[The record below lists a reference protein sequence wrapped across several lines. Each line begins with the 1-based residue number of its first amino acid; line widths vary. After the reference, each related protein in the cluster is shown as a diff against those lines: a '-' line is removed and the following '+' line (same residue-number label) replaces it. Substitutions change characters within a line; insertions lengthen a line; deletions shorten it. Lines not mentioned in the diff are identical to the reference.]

1 MIDEKETSASVIIFE
16 TALSSK
22 EPIKKLFEMAADSF
36 QKGDMKNLWD
46 IDVMLSDRF
55 IEYLRT
61 GTFDELNEFKYALLA
76 FIDTQLGDQLKESE
90 EGKRYYYRW
99 AHFHDLCEMAIEN
112 YDPQLTKRFIQSR
125 KHGKE
130 LMTLLYKYK
139 KEGLRHNELAQQLG
153 ISPPHL
159 SKLLREFIEHE
170 LITRERQNKFSIIRL
185 SIIGNAYM
193 KENQSEYEMDQDV
206 GTLYHP
212 KDYPYDTQPA
222 AVIASGKDE
231 YISISPEFSRPMEF
245 FFGPGE

>member
-1 MIDEKETSASVIIFE
+1 MIDEKETSTSVIIFE

-22 EPIKKLFEMAADSF
+22 EPIKKLFEMAADFF

-46 IDVMLSDRF
+46 IDVMLTDRF

-99 AHFHDLCEMAIEN
+99 AHFHDLCETAVEN
-112 YDPQLTKRFIQSR
+112 YDPQLTKRFIESR

-193 KENQSEYEMDQDV
+193 KENESKYEMGQDT
-206 GTLYHP
+206 GTVYHLE
-212 KDYPYDTQPA
+212 DYPDNTQPA
-222 AVIASGKDE
+222 AVIAGRKEE
-231 YISISPEFSRPMEF
+231 YLPLSNEFSRPVEF